1 MVQFAVRVEEL
12 GRPSGCSPCGSGC
25 WLQWWEGQKKEV
37 GEEEG
42 WRVGVLL
49 SPKEQTMLGIKISI
63 LHHLNNFLFHFRILL
78 TFLLHSYWYIP

>member
-12 GRPSGCSPCGSGC
+12 GRPLGCSPYGSGC
-25 WLQWWEGQKKEV
+25 WLQWWEGQKREV

-42 WRVGVLL
+42 WKVEVLL

-63 LHHLNNFLFHFRILL
+63 LHHLNNFLFYFRILL
-78 TFLLHSYWYIP
+78 TFPLQSYWYIP

>member
-25 WLQWWEGQKKEV
+25 WLQWWEGQKREV

-42 WRVGVLL
+42 WRVEVLL

-63 LHHLNNFLFHFRILL
+63 LHA
-78 TFLLHSYWYIP
+78 SQ